1 MAIITF
7 LVSAIKFGMVLLFG
21 STGETITE
29 KSGHLNLGLPGVMCV
44 GTACGCVAEA
54 VLFDMVGGR
63 RGLEQ
68 VSFLAVLVPILAT
81 LVGGAL
87 MGLIFSFFTVT
98 LHANQNVT
106 GLAMTTLGVGISDFM
121 IASVEGYKFTAG
133 AKFFNA
139 HLPVAESLEQF
150 GKLVED
156 YMFTAGAKF
165 FNVHLPVAE
174 ILGQFGKLFFS
185 YGLMTYLAIA
195 VAIITSVVLNKTKV
209 GLHLRAVGENP
220 ATADAAGINVTRY
233 RYLAT
238 CIGCAVAGLGGL
250 MFVMDYLN
258 GNWEYVIDAIGWL
271 CVALVIFTTWKPIF
285 GIFCSIVFGAFYVTA
300 EYIPGISLAG
310 KEIFKMLPYLITIV
324 VLVITS
330 IKNKKENQP
339 PASLGLPYFREER

>member
-1 MAIITF
+1 MITQFICRAI
-7 LVSAIKFGMVLLFG
+7 LLGVPLLYG
-21 STGETITE
+21 STGEIITE

-54 VLFDMVGGR
+54 ILFDLVGGR
-63 RGLEQ
+63 RGMER

-81 LVGGAL
+81 LIGGAL
-87 MGLIFSFFTVT
+87 MGLIFSFLTVT

-139 HLPVAESLEQF
+139 GLPFAD
-150 GKLVED
+150 KLGV
-156 YMFTAGAKF
+156 
-165 FNVHLPVAE
+165 
-174 ILGQFGKLFFS
+174 FGKLFFS
-185 YGLMTYLAIA
+185 YGIMVYLALA
-195 VAIITSVVLNKTKV
+195 VAIVTAFILNKTKV

-238 CIGCAVAGLGGL
+238 CIGCALAGLGGL

-271 CVALVIFTTWKPIF
+271 CVALVIFTTWKPVF
-285 GIFCSIVFGAFYVTA
+285 GIFCSIVFGAFYVAA
-300 EYIPGISLAG
+300 EYIPGISLAS
-310 KEIFKMLPYLITIV
+310 KEIFKMLPFLVTIV
-324 VLVITS
+324 VLIIVS
-330 IKNKKENQP
+330 VKNKKENQP
-339 PASLGLPYFREER
+339 PASLGLPYFREDR

>member
-1 MAIITF
+1 MTAIITF

-63 RGLEQ
+63 RGMER
-68 VSFLAVLVPILAT
+68 VSFLALLVPILAT
-81 LVGGAL
+81 LIGGAL

-121 IASVEGYKFTAG
+121 IASVDGYKFTAG

-139 HLPVAESLEQF
+139 HLPFADS
-150 GKLVED
+150 
-156 YMFTAGAKF
+156 M
-165 FNVHLPVAE
+165 
-174 ILGQFGKLFFS
+174 GQFGKLFFS
-185 YGLMTYLAIA
+185 YGIMVYLSIA
-195 VAIITSVVLNKTKV
+195 VALVTSFVLNKTKV

-220 ATADAAGINVTRY
+220 ATADAAGISVTKY

-238 CIGCAVAGLGGL
+238 CTGCAVAGLGGL

-271 CVALVIFTTWKPIF
+271 CVALVIFTTWKPVF

-300 EYIPGISLAG
+300 EYVPGISLAG

>member
-1 MAIITF
+1 MTIISF
-7 LVSAIKFGMVLLFG
+7 LVSAIKFGMVLLLG

-54 VLFDMVGGR
+54 LFFDLVGGR
-63 RGLEQ
+63 RGMESL
-68 VSFLAVLVPILAT
+68 SFFAILIPILAT
-81 LVGGAL
+81 ILGGAL

-121 IASVEGYKFTAG
+121 IASVDGWKFTAG

-139 HLPVAESLEQF
+139 TLPFADSL
-150 GKLVED
+150 GW
-156 YMFTAGAKF
+156 
-165 FNVHLPVAE
+165 
-174 ILGQFGKLFFS
+174 FGKLFFS
-185 YGLMTYLAIA
+185 YGIMVVIAIV
-195 VAIITSVVLNKTKV
+195 VALVTSFVLNKTRV

-220 ATADAAGINVTRY
+220 ATADAAGINVTAY
-233 RYLAT
+233 RYIAT
-238 CIGCAVAGLGGL
+238 CVGCAISGLGGL

-271 CVALVIFTTWKPIF
+271 CVALVIFTTWKPTF
-285 GIFCSIVFGAFYVTA
+285 GIFCSIIFGAFYVAA
-300 EYIPGISLAG
+300 EYIPGISLAS
-310 KEIFKMLPYLITIV
+310 KEIFKMLPYLVTII
-324 VLVITS
+324 VLIFTG

-339 PASLGLPYFREER
+339 PAALGLPYFREER

>member
-1 MAIITF
+1 MTIISF

-29 KSGHLNLGLPGVMCV
+29 KSGHLNLGLPGIMCV

-54 VLFDMVGGR
+54 ILFDIVGGR
-63 RGLEQ
+63 RGMEKA
-68 VSFLAVLVPILAT
+68 SFLAVLVPILAT
-81 LVGGAL
+81 LIGGAL
-87 MGLIFSFFTVT
+87 MGLIFSFLTVT

-139 HLPVAESLEQF
+139 SLPFAD
-150 GKLVED
+150 KL
-156 YMFTAGAKF
+156 GA
-165 FNVHLPVAE
+165 
-174 ILGQFGKLFFS
+174 FGKLFFS
-185 YGLMTYLAIA
+185 YGIMLYLALAIA
-195 VAIITSVVLNKTKV
+195 IATALILNKTKV

-220 ATADAAGINVTRY
+220 ATADAAGINVTKY
-233 RYLAT
+233 RYVAT
-238 CIGCAVAGLGGL
+238 CTGSAIAGLGGL

-285 GIFCSIVFGAFYVTA
+285 GIFCSIGFGAFYVAA

-310 KEIFKMLPYLITIV
+310 KEIFKMLPFVVTIV
-324 VLVITS
+324 VLIIISV
-330 IKNKKENQP
+330 KNKKENQP